1 MAEFHRKNFAD
12 PDEVID
18 MPGVS
23 VQVVDL
29 GDLTVGK
36 MVNEPGWRWST
47 HMQPVIG
54 GDWCQARHVGFII
67 SGRLGIEFTDGTSAQ
82 FGAGDVFDIP
92 PGHDGFTVGDE
103 PCVQV
108 EWTGLRAWAGFPTG
122 IHSRVLATLL
132 FTDLVDSTV
141 LAAELGDTRWR
152 ALLSELFI
160 ASRGELERFGGRE
173 VDTTGDGMLA
183 RFEGPARALH
193 CAVALQRC
201 AERHGVQVRIGV
213 HVGEV
218 ELVGDDVRG
227 IAVHETARIM
237 AAAGPDQILVSDLT
251 RGLAG
256 ASGLR
261 FEDMG
266 VHELKGLDGEWQLYA
281 FVPER

>member
-18 MPGVS
+18 IPGVS

-47 HMQPVIG
+47 HMRPVIR

-67 SGRLGIEFTDGTSAQ
+67 SGRLGIEFADGTSAE

-141 LAAELGDTRWR
+141 LAAELGDTRCERFSPSCSSR
-152 ALLSELFI
+152 AAASSSVSEGGRWTRRVTACSRGSKVPLELCTVRLRCNDVPRGM
-160 ASRGELERFGGRE
+160 ASRSGSEY
-173 VDTTGDGMLA
+173 TSA
-183 RFEGPARALH
+183 RWSSW
-193 CAVALQRC
+193 
-201 AERHGVQVRIGV
+201 VR
-213 HVGEV
+213 
-218 ELVGDDVRG
+218 
-227 IAVHETARIM
+227 T
-237 AAAGPDQILVSDLT
+237 
-251 RGLAG
+251 
-256 ASGLR
+256 
-261 FEDMG
+261 
-266 VHELKGLDGEWQLYA
+266 
-281 FVPER
+281 